1 MTQAIS
7 TKTGKIPQFAY
18 VRILACFGVVLL
30 HTLFASSLALEP
42 SGSAPFAAQAWQNNL
57 MWGVPCFLMT
67 TGALLLNPEKNI
79 SLHKIYT
86 KYVKR
91 ITITLVVFTLVFAA
105 LDPLMEGSK
114 FSFSSVVGNWIRN
127 VVTDGSW
134 AHMWYLYLLIGIYAM
149 LPVYRAIIR
158 SCSDREIQYICA
170 IFVLFVSVL
179 PMTELFDFKI
189 GFYLCTTIIYPLYP
203 ILGYAIFNGKIKF
216 SRLTSAIILIGC
228 TVSIVLLTYFRINY
242 ADICFDVDAL
252 GVFDELFGYAS
263 VFVIGQGVCIYSLLC
278 GLKCDSR
285 GILKDEGKHA
295 CREIHSSLNNV
306 DGMPDSTSERKSL
319 YTIDKCTF
327 GAYLIH
333 MIFLKYVLICK
344 HVNPLVYTGVKM
356 VCCVLLMAIVFFIVS
371 LIVTW
376 VLRKIP
382 GIKSFL

>member
-242 ADICFDVDAL
+242 ADLCFGADKL
-252 GVFDELFGYAS
+252 GIFDELFGYAS
-263 VFVIGQGVCIYSLLC
+263 IFVIGQGVSIYNLICSMKIEA
-278 GLKCDSR
+278 GL
-285 GILKDEGKHA
+285 
-295 CREIHSSLNNV
+295 
-306 DGMPDSTSERKSL
+306 SEKKEKFIFA
-319 YTIDKCTF
+319 IDKCTF

-333 MIFLKYVLICK
+333 MIFLKYALLCK
-344 HVNPLVYTGVKM
+344 HFNPLNYAGAQMTGV
-356 VCCVLLMAIVFFIVS
+356 VLLMAICFFVGS
-371 LIVTW
+371 LAITW